1 MNQSLRL
8 STILVF
14 VFVGVTIILFLFF
27 ENQINL
33 LFEHYTILMVIVS
46 IFYFGAIPLLIFL
59 IPLLPMFLKRGW
71 LMKHGL
77 PAKARVVGLEYAN
90 VTVGDKPVVIYLLSV
105 TSNTGS
111 EYDAVTEKMI
121 TGRTIPQA
129 NDIVSVLYDP
139 NKPTDVIII

>member
-14 VFVGVTIILFLFF
+14 VFVGVTAILFMIF

-33 LFEHYTILMVIVS
+33 LFERYTILMIIVG

-59 IPLLPMFLKRGW
+59 IPLLPMFLKRSW
-71 LMKHGL
+71 LLKRGL

-90 VTVGDKPVVIYLLSV
+90 VTVNDKPVIIYLLSV
-105 TSNTGS
+105 TSDTGS

-121 TGRTIPQA
+121 TGRTIPKA

-139 NKPTDVIII
+139 NRPTDVIIV